1 MSPGRRSREA
11 AAATRERVLASARQ
25 LIQARGVHAVTLEHV
40 ARAIG
45 MTRGAVYVHFRSRAE
60 LMAALLTGAEADL
73 EARLAR
79 LDQTEPPGPPGHR
92 EAHPWTHLEPVF
104 GALLHDGGLA
114 CHASLL
120 WALLQHR
127 CTDDCELCPL
137 RARIL
142 RRALRLRRR
151 LAMRLPDARHATLLM
166 AHLWGVLSVRALQL
180 VPASGLDACAASLAR
195 LYGPESAVA
204 AIANPVP
211 LRDTP

>member
-1 MSPGRRSREA
+1 
-11 AAATRERVLASARQ
+11 VLASARQ

-79 LDQTEPPGPPGHR
+79 LARLDQTEPPGTPGPPGSQG
-92 EAHPWTHLEPVF
+92 AHPWTHLEPVF

-114 CHASLL
+114 GHASLL
-120 WALLQHR
+120 WALLQHK

-142 RRALRLRRR
+142 RRAVRLRRR
-151 LAMRLPDARHATLLM
+151 LAMRLPDARHATLLI
-166 AHLWGVLSVRALQL
+166 AHLWGVLSVQALQL

-204 AIANPVP
+204 AIAEPVP